1 MEFVKCENITQCS
14 QTLPQ
19 LKLHRVALEI
29 MNPAPSSSSSSKRT
43 LWIVSQLTQDHER
56 RSQALIGLGHNVVFA
71 TTLDQT
77 VMEAE
82 QTRPSTIIF
91 DSLDDFDAF
100 EKWLKTIIERRS
112 LAATRLILNITR
124 LDTEVSQAAWI
135 AGFRDLISNDLPD
148 KVWLSRVQ
156 FSSSSKALQVGD
168 VDGSISLTSPATV
181 TVPGRIV
188 WINESHVR
196 LEFKGQQALGS
207 TMVLRGPLTKS
218 LGTDHLS
225 LTVDTHDRKHLLY
238 RYSHAFECR
247 WSVPDKDYNRVTE
260 QIRLMRVGNKGPRR
274 RAFIAGQDPLLRKSL
289 TDLLSNEEF
298 EVNVALQ
305 RSQINS
311 ELKFFSPDVFVIDD
325 TLARSFD
332 DDQIKDMMEAL
343 PNHAIA
349 IVINSAESKK
359 PFSKWLLQRAAAPI
373 LSYGRSLT
381 EVLSEIKQKIDSYVI
396 DHTPG
401 TTDPVYL
408 PLNHPLS
415 AAELDLDAKLK
426 LISPRYGALALS
438 SPMSNFAL
446 AKLDAPIIQKSIG
459 REIYIKIIHSYES
472 RHLTHRADFSY
483 ICDFMLNDLSQHEST
498 KLSQQIIQFI
508 AYYYQ
513 EFNTR
518 IGLFNGPQKRFQ
530 SIQDPSGT
538 LAHEAENKPNNGTL
552 TDAADTIDQGQT
564 QEELQNL
571 TDKAPNENVSQ
582 KQGIVDEEP
591 NNQATTSTGNKS
603 IPSLTFE
610 WHAYVDPVIAKALGL
625 FLVAAAIMG
634 FILYTASNVEKP
646 ASEELGKVYSDFF
659 IRMRDAEPIHRQVKP
674 EEK

>member
-1 MEFVKCENITQCS
+1 MFHIVT
-14 QTLPQ
+14 
-19 LKLHRVALEI
+19 LEI
-29 MNPAPSSSSSSKRT
+29 MKPAPSSTSKRT

-56 RSQALIGLGHNVVFA
+56 RSLVLNRLGHNVVFA
-71 TTLDQT
+71 TTMDQT
-77 VMEAE
+77 VLEAE

-91 DSLDDFDAF
+91 DSLDDFETF
-100 EKWLKTIIERRS
+100 EKWLKTIIELRS
-112 LAATRLILNITR
+112 LAASKLILNITR
-124 LDTEVSQAAWI
+124 KDTEVSQAAWI

-148 KVWLSRVQ
+148 KVWLNRIQ
-156 FSSSSKALQVGD
+156 FSSSSKALQVGN
-168 VDGSISLTSPATV
+168 VDGSVSLTSPATV

-218 LGTDHLS
+218 LGTAHLG
-225 LTVDTHDRKHLLY
+225 LAVDSHDRKHLLY
-238 RYSHAFECR
+238 RHSQAFQCR

-305 RSQINS
+305 RPQINS

-325 TLARSFD
+325 TLAQSFD
-332 DDQIKDMMEAL
+332 DGQIKDMMEAI
-343 PNHAIA
+343 PNHALA
-349 IVINSAESKK
+349 IVISSGESKE
-359 PFSKWLLQRAAAPI
+359 PLSKWLLERAAAPI
-373 LSYGRSLT
+373 LSSGRPMR

-396 DHTPG
+396 AHTPG
-401 TTDPVYL
+401 STDPVYL
-408 PLNHPLS
+408 SLNHPLS
-415 AAELDLDAKLK
+415 AAELDFDAELK
-426 LISPRYGALALS
+426 LISPRFGALALS

-446 AKLDAPIIQKSIG
+446 VKLDAPIIQKSIG
-459 REIYIKIIHSYES
+459 REVYIKIIQSFES

-483 ICDFMLNDLSQHEST
+483 ICDFMLNDLSQQETT

-518 IGLFNGPQKRFQ
+518 LGLFNGPQKRFQ
-530 SIQDPSGT
+530 SIQDPSGA
-538 LAHEAENKPNNGTL
+538 LFHGAENKSNNGTL
-552 TDAADTIDQGQT
+552 TGTAGDIDQGQT
-564 QEELQNL
+564 QVELQNR
-571 TDKAPNENVSQ
+571 TDLAPNENDRQ
-582 KQGIVDEEP
+582 KQDLVDEYP
-591 NNQATTSTGNKS
+591 NHQTTNSTTGDKHP
-603 IPSLTFE
+603 PSAAFE
-610 WHAYVDPVIAKALGL
+610 WRAHVDPVIAKALGL

-634 FILYTASNVEKP
+634 FILYAASNVEKP
-646 ASEELGKVYSDFF
+646 ASGELGKVYSDFF
-659 IRMRDAEPIHRQVKP
+659 IRMRDAE
-674 EEK
+674 